1 MDEDPNFDTR
11 TQTSVAAY
19 SGISFVWLD
28 DRKTGAI
35 DSWPV
40 FFYAKKEP
48 QQ

>member
-11 TQTSVAAY
+11 TQMSVAAH
-19 SGISFVWLD
+19 SGKSFVWLG
-28 DRKTGAI
+28 DRKTGAS
-35 DSWPV
+35 DSWSV